1 MKLKVLDRL
10 AVVSVLP
17 VQGNFITLSVAMEI
31 REKVKFGDAERQRL
45 SLNVAPNGGMGWNP
59 AADVTVEFTFTDTE
73 KALIQKAFRDLD
85 AKSQL
90 NADHLGAFKLFV
102 IEENAK

>member
-17 VQGNFITLSVAMEI
+17 VQGNFITLSVATEI
-31 REKVKFGDAERQRL
+31 RDKIKFGDAERQRL

-59 AADVTVEFTFTDTE
+59 AADVTVEFVFTDTE
-73 KALIQKAFRDLD
+73 KTLIKKALRDLV
-85 AKSQL
+85 AANQL

-102 IEENAK
+102 LEENAK